1 MGERVRATTV
11 RIAAP
16 ADRVWSVMTDVGR
29 WPDWSESVAEVH
41 RLDGGELAVGGRAR
55 IHQPGLR
62 PAIWTVDSIDPGE
75 AFTWST
81 TAPGARVTAVH
92 RIATAADGSLEV
104 ELTVVTSGALAGFVD
119 RVYGKKT
126 QRFIEMEAAGLRRAC
141 EA

>member
-41 RLDGGELAVGGRAR
+41 
-55 IHQPGLR
+55 
-62 PAIWTVDSIDPGE
+62 
-75 AFTWST
+75 
-81 TAPGARVTAVH
+81 
-92 RIATAADGSLEV
+92 LEV
-104 ELTVVTSGALAGFVD
+104 ELTVVTGGALAGFVD